1 MPAPILVA
9 LKFIFVAL
17 VYLLVWRVA
26 TAVAEHVGAKPWR
39 VLGGPGPGTGL
50 TVVRSD
56 TQNGL
61 AFDVRRT
68 IVLGSS
74 SEADVRIDDAYASDL
89 HARLAPEEESLT
101 LADLGSTSGTY
112 VNGKRVTAVVALSRG
127 DSIQIGK
134 TVLEVK

>member
-1 MPAPILVA
+1 MPAAILVA

-39 VLGGPGPGTGL
+39 VLGGPGTGL

-61 AFDVRRT
+61 EIDVRRP
-68 IVLGSS
+68 IVLGSG

-89 HARLAPEEESLT
+89 HARLDPEESLT

-134 TVLEVK
+134 TVMEVK

>member
-1 MPAPILVA
+1 MPAAILVA

-39 VLGGPGPGTGL
+39 VLGGPGTGL
-50 TVVRSD
+50 AVVRSD

-61 AFDVRRT
+61 EFDVRQP
-68 IVLGSS
+68 IVLGSGG
-74 SEADVRIDDAYASDL
+74 EADVRIDDAYASDL
-89 HARLAPEEESLT
+89 HARLEHADESLT

-112 VNGKRVTAVVALSRG
+112 VNGKRVTAVVVLSRG

-134 TVLEVK
+134 TVLEVR

>member
-1 MPAPILVA
+1 MPAVILVA

-39 VLGGPGPGTGL
+39 ALGGPGTGL

-61 AFDVRRT
+61 QIDVRQT
-68 IVLGSS
+68 IVLGSG

-89 HARLAPEEESLT
+89 HARLEPEEESLT

-112 VNGKRVTAVVALSRG
+112 VNGKRVTAAVALSRG

-134 TVLEVK
+134 TVLEVR

>member
-1 MPAPILVA
+1 MPAAILVA

-39 VLGGPGPGTGL
+39 VLGGPGTGL

-61 AFDVRRT
+61 EFDVRRP
-68 IVLGSS
+68 IVLGSG

-89 HARLAPEEESLT
+89 HARLDPEEESLT
-101 LADLGSTSGTY
+101 LEDLGSPSGTY

>member
-1 MPAPILVA
+1 MPAAILVA

-39 VLGGPGPGTGL
+39 VLGGPGTGL
-50 TVVRSD
+50 AVVRSD
-56 TQNGL
+56 AQNGL
-61 AFDVRRT
+61 EFDVRQP
-68 IVLGSS
+68 IVLGSGG
-74 SEADVRIDDAYASDL
+74 EADIHIDDAYASDL
-89 HARLAPEEESLT
+89 HARLEPDGESLT

-112 VNGKRVTAVVALSRG
+112 VNGKRVTAVVVLSRG

-134 TVLEVK
+134 TVLEVR

>member
-1 MPAPILVA
+1 MPAAILVA

-39 VLGGPGPGTGL
+39 VLGGPGTGL
-50 TVVRSD
+50 AVVRSD

-61 AFDVRRT
+61 EFDVRQP
-68 IVLGSS
+68 IVLGSGG
-74 SEADVRIDDAYASDL
+74 EADIHIDDAYASDR
-89 HARLAPEEESLT
+89 HARLEPDDESLT

-112 VNGKRVTAVVALSRG
+112 VNGKRVTAAVVLSRG

-134 TVLEVK
+134 TVLEVR

>member
-1 MPAPILVA
+1 MPAAILVA

-39 VLGGPGPGTGL
+39 VLGGPGTGL
-50 TVVRSD
+50 AVVRSD

-61 AFDVRRT
+61 EFDVRQP
-68 IVLGSS
+68 IVLGSGG
-74 SEADVRIDDAYASDL
+74 EADIHIDDAYASDR
-89 HARLAPEEESLT
+89 HARLEPDDESLT

-112 VNGKRVTAVVALSRG
+112 VNGKRVTAVVVLSRG

-134 TVLEVK
+134 TVLEVR

>member
-1 MPAPILVA
+1 MPAAILVA

-39 VLGGPGPGTGL
+39 VLGGPGTGL

-61 AFDVRRT
+61 AFDVRRP
-68 IVLGSS
+68 IVLGRST
-74 SEADVRIDDAYASDL
+74 EADVRIDDAYASDL
-89 HARLAPEEESLT
+89 HARLEPEEESLT

-127 DSIQIGK
+127 DAIQIGK

>member
-1 MPAPILVA
+1 MPAAILVA

-39 VLGGPGPGTGL
+39 VLGGPGTGL

-61 AFDVRRT
+61 EFDVRRT
-68 IVLGSS
+68 IVLGSG

-89 HARLAPEEESLT
+89 HARLDPEESLT
-101 LADLGSTSGTY
+101 LEDLGSTSGTY

>member
-1 MPAPILVA
+1 MPAAILVA

-39 VLGGPGPGTGL
+39 VLGGPGTGL
-50 TVVRSD
+50 AVVRSD

-61 AFDVRRT
+61 EFDVRQP
-68 IVLGSS
+68 IVLGSGG
-74 SEADVRIDDAYASDL
+74 EADILIDDAYASDR
-89 HARLAPEEESLT
+89 HARLEPDDESLT

-112 VNGKRVTAVVALSRG
+112 VNGKRVTAVVVLSRG

-134 TVLEVK
+134 TVLEVR